1 MVNEE
6 KNKHNQEIEKIE
18 LRSNEVQEILSRPP
32 KWIVRWGIS
41 IVFFVII
48 VIIGGSSFFKYP
60 DIVSATIVLT
70 TENPPAP
77 IIAKSTGK
85 IQNLFVVDNQSVS
98 KDQMLGVIENP
109 ADYRHIEKLKVWLG
123 EIYKSLKD
131 KEELKSLNNELEV
144 GDIQS
149 VYANLTKNIDE
160 YNRILKLDYH
170 DKKIHLYRNELMKYD
185 QYLDNLKNQKALL
198 NEECDLS
205 QRQYGRDS
213 SMHSQDLISDSDFEK
228 SQSLLISK
236 KYSYEQTKTSIT
248 TAELQVESLH
258 QNILELELQKEK
270 QLSDQLLMIEELLEN
285 VQSSIDRWY
294 YQYVLIASTDGNVTF
309 NRFWNENQT
318 VKAGETVLTII
329 PEDEGE
335 IIGKV
340 QLDFR
345 GAGKVKAGQLANI
358 QFANYPY
365 MEFGMV
371 RGEVMSIS
379 LAPDND
385 FYTAQIKLRNGLK
398 TFYDIELDFKQEMKG
413 SAEIITEDFSLL
425 RRIVRPINFML
436 KKNTKIGD

>member
-1 MVNEE
+1 MDFKEE
-6 KNKHNQEIEKIE
+6 ELEKIE

-98 KDQMLGVIENP
+98 KDQMVGVIENP
-109 ADYRHIEKLKVWLG
+109 ANYKHIENLKNWLG
-123 EIYKSLKD
+123 VIYKSLKD
-131 KEELKSLNNELEV
+131 KNELRSLNEELVL

-198 NEECDLS
+198 NKECDLS

-248 TAELQVESLH
+248 TAELQVENLH

-270 QLSDQLLMIEELLEN
+270 QLSNQLLMIEELLEN

-318 VKAGETVLTII
+318 VKAGETVLTVI

-340 QLDFR
+340 QLDFK

-358 QFANYPY
+358 QFENYPY

-385 FYTAQIKLRNGLK
+385 FYTAQIKLINGLK

>member
-1 MVNEE
+1 MDFKEE
-6 KNKHNQEIEKIE
+6 ELEKIE

-77 IIAKSTGK
+77 IIAKSSGK

-98 KDQMLGVIENP
+98 KDQMVGIIENP
-109 ADYRHIEKLKVWLG
+109 ANYKHIEKLKVWL
-123 EIYKSLKD
+123 EDIYRCLKD
-131 KEELKSLNNELEV
+131 KNELRSLNEELVL
-144 GDIQS
+144 GDVQS

-160 YNRILKLDYH
+160 YNRIIKLDYH

-185 QYLDNLKNQKALL
+185 EYLENLKDQKQLL

-248 TAELQVESLH
+248 TAELQVENLH

-270 QLSDQLLMIEELLEN
+270 QLSNQLLLIEESLEN

-318 VKAGETVLTII
+318 VKAGETVLTVI

-340 QLDFR
+340 QLDFK

-371 RGEVMSIS
+371 RGEVISIS

-413 SAEIITEDFSLL
+413 SAEIITEDLSLL

>member
-6 KNKHNQEIEKIE
+6 KNKHNQEVEKIE

-41 IVFFVII
+41 IVFFV
-48 VIIGGSSFFKYP
+48 VIIIIAGSSFFKYP
-60 DIVSATIVLT
+60 DIVSASIVLT

-85 IQNLFVVDNQSVS
+85 IQNLCVIDNQSVK
-98 KDQMLGVIENP
+98 KDQMMGVIENP
-109 ADYRHIEKLKVWLG
+109 ADYRHIEILKEWLDV
-123 EIYKSLKD
+123 IHKSLKG
-131 KEELKSLNNELEV
+131 KKVLKSLTEELIL
-144 GDIQS
+144 GDVQA
-149 VYANLTKNIDE
+149 VYASLTKNIDE

-170 DKKIHLYRNELMKYD
+170 DKKIRLYKNELTKYKE
-185 QYLDNLKNQKALL
+185 YLNNLKDQKQLL
-198 NEECDLS
+198 NKECKLT

-213 SMHSQDLISDSDFEK
+213 SMHSQELISDSDFEK
-228 SQSLLISK
+228 SQSQLISK

-248 TAELQVESLH
+248 TAELQVENLH

-270 QLSDQLLMIEELLEN
+270 QLSNQLLLIDELLEN

-294 YQYVLIASTDGNVTF
+294 YQYVLIASTDGDVTF

-340 QLDFR
+340 QLDFN
-345 GAGKVKAGQLANI
+345 GAGKVKKGQLANI

-371 RGEVMSIS
+371 RGEVKSIS
-379 LAPDND
+379 LAPDNN

-398 TFYDIELDFKQEMKG
+398 TFYGIELEFKQEMKG

-425 RRIVRPINFML
+425 HRIVRPLNFML